1 MRARPAHGE
10 RERPGALGSVRGAL
24 DSTQT
29 QQTDNSV
36 PSALLRPPSGYYVNR
51 LLGPGDGRR
60 ESGTGRKSWP
70 PRSRFPSLVS
80 YRLDHID
87 WKPEGSNLWTQ
98 GYWKRRQIAPNPR
111 LRRAPPPPRPGFWTG
126 FWPCAFENHLL
137 EHLQAPKQKGSG
149 GNQVLILPHAAGWQ
163 LKKIWSSTS
172 KGLARS

>member
-24 DSTQT
+24 DRTQT
-29 QQTDNSV
+29 QQTDNSI
-36 PSALLRPPSGYYVNR
+36 PSALLRPPSGYSVNR

-98 GYWKRRQIAPNPR
+98 GYWKREPHPHPALASGQ
-111 LRRAPPPPRPGFWTG
+111 
-126 FWPCAFENHLL
+126 
-137 EHLQAPKQKGSG
+137 GSG
-149 GNQVLILPHAAGWQ
+149 PVHLRTTSLSISRLQS
-163 LKKIWSSTS
+163 KKAPEGIKS
-172 KGLARS
+172 